1 MDGCLGLAG
10 SSPGDLHMVLL
21 CPLFLSKALHTNNS
35 HPSPANY

>member
-10 SSPGDLHMVLL
+10 SSPGDLHMVL